1 MKNETKK
8 SSDAEILRLKA
19 EDILKERN
27 RKESVSLPEIEVIK
41 LWHELEVHQ
50 VELEMQNEELQ
61 LAIKKTETA
70 VSLYDFAPT
79 GYLTIGSDGTILE
92 LNFAS
97 ARMLAKERFGF

>member
-61 LAIKKTETA
+61 LAIKKTEQL
-70 VSLYDFAPT
+70 SHFM
-79 GYLTIGSDGTILE
+79 ILHQQDI
-92 LNFAS
+92 
-97 ARMLAKERFGF
+97 